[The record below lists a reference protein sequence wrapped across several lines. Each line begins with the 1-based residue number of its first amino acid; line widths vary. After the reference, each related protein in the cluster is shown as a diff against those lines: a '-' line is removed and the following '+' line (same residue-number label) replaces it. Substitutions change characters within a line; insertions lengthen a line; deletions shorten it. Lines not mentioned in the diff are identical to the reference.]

1 MPEADF
7 DYSKSVKYVEFGVY
21 RFSFTRKFSLHEME
35 ALDFRLS
42 QIEDAYTLLS
52 GVDFARW
59 LYVRNIEF
67 KCEQSRDNKEA
78 PSGIFDRLALR
89 ICMKKIELISRR
101 SLNYTNGAHTSP

>member
-21 RFSFTRKFSLHEME
+21 RFSFTRKFSLQEME

-67 KCEQSRDNKEA
+67 NVNSRETTRRPPPA
-78 PSGIFDRLALR
+78 F
-89 ICMKKIELISRR
+89 LIGWRFASV
-101 SLNYTNGAHTSP
+101 